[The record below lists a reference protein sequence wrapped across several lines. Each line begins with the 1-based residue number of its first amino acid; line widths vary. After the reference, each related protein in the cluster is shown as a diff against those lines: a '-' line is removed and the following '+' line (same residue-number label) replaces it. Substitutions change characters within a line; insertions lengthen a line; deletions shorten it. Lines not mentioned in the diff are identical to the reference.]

1 MKKKVKHL
9 LASACTALFLSTLTA
24 FSAFAELQQGPAY
37 LDTEISGDNAAED
50 GTFEE
55 TLDGATPLEPGPG

>member
-37 LDTEISGDNAAED
+37 
-50 GTFEE
+50 TFN
-55 TLDGATPLEPGPG
+55 TVNFLENNFWS